1 VRHPATYACAI
12 GWPLYGGM
20 SSDDDG
26 SLSERTIVPISKAML
41 EEVDDWRYA
50 NRVPSK
56 AEAMR
61 RLIRAGLDATK
72 TKSRRK

>member
-1 VRHPATYACAI
+1 
-12 GWPLYGGM
+12 M